1 MNEPRRAADSPEIS
15 VVTPSFRQ
23 LEWLKL
29 CAASVADQE
38 GVRVEHV
45 VQDAGTG
52 PELEAWAA
60 GRPGLKLFVEKD
72 SGMYDAINRGFKRT
86 TAPICAYL
94 NCDEQYLPGTLATVA
109 RFFAEHP
116 QVDVLCGDFV
126 LTDNHGRALSYRRVV
141 TPRRWHTRLCHLGVA
156 TCAIFFRRKLI
167 EQGFLFRPDLRIVG
181 DAEWICRLLDVGFRF
196 AVLPQPLSVFAMTG
210 TNLSVLEIAVQEQAV
225 FSPRLGPVLPVARL
239 AGRAVNFARKL
250 LAGAYVPRKL
260 DYAIYTHE
268 SPVRRVAFTG
278 QRPGTGWSRG

>member
-1 MNEPRRAADSPEIS
+1 MNESRGAANLPKIS

-23 LEWLKL
+23 LDWLRL

-94 NCDEQYLPGTLATVA
+94 NCDEQYLPGTLANVA

-116 QVDVLCGDFV
+116 QVDVLCGDFL
-126 LTDNHGRALSYRRVV
+126 LTDDHGRALSYRRVV
-141 TPRRWHTRLCHLGVA
+141 TPWRWHTRLCHLGVA

-181 DAEWICRLLDVGFRF
+181 DAEWMGRLLGAGFRF
-196 AVLPQPLSVFAMTG
+196 AVLPRPLSVFAMTG
-210 TNLSVLEIAVQEQAV
+210 ANLSGLEIAVQEQSV
-225 FSPRLGPVLPVARL
+225 FAPRLGPALPLARF
-239 AGRAVNFARKL
+239 AGRVVNFARKL
-250 LAGAYVPRKL
+250 LAGAYAPRKL
-260 DYAIYTHE
+260 DYAIYTRE
-268 SPVRRVAFTG
+268 SPGRRFTFRN
-278 QRPGTGWSRG
+278 QRMGAGWPRG